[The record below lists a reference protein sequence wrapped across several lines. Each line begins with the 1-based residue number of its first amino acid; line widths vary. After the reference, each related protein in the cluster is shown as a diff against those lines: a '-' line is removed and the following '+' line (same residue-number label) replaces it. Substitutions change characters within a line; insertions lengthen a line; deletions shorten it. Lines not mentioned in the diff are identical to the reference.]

1 MAARV
6 VPLGPGVWRLP
17 TLGRDLINSFA
28 FEDIDGS
35 LTLVDAG
42 LRGATRRLLAALAEM
57 GRTPDQVT
65 RILITHA
72 HLDHVGS
79 AKRLRATTGGALQVH
94 TDDAEF
100 VRQGRPPPHDLSTPL
115 ARVLSFAQRRQPRSA
130 VDATVQENDVLPVA
144 GGVRVLH
151 TPGHSP
157 GHCSFLHESSGVLIT
172 GDALFNLRRRINY
185 SSLLGCTNYRMSQDT
200 ADRLGEVHYEIA
212 AFTHGSEIRHNAR
225 DAVRAFLRRRLE
237 GG

>member
-1 MAARV
+1 M
-6 VPLGPGVWRLP
+6 WRLP

-28 FEDIDGS
+28 FEDSDGS

-42 LRGATRRLLAALAEM
+42 LRGATRRLVAALGDI

-65 RILITHA
+65 RILVTHA

-79 AKRLRATTGGALQVH
+79 ARRLRAATGGALHVH
-94 TDDAEF
+94 ADDAEF
-100 VRQGRPPPHDLSTPL
+100 VRQGRPPPRDLSSPL
-115 ARVLSFAQRRQPRSA
+115 ARVLSFAQRRQAQSP
-130 VDATVQENDVLPVA
+130 VDDTFRENDVIPVA

-157 GHCSFLHESSGVLIT
+157 GHCSFLHESSGVLVT
-172 GDALFNLRRRINY
+172 GDALFNLRGRITY

-200 ADRLGEVHYEIA
+200 ADRLGEVDYEIA
-212 AFTHGSEIRHNAR
+212 AFTHGSEIREDAR
-225 DAVRAFLRRRLE
+225 HAVRTFLRRRLN